1 MPFALGNACRE
12 DFLCNL
18 RALLVP
24 PLLPLDVFRKTLSVS
39 TISQSRS
46 IISVAEK
53 FAEDKLRLL
62 VLMLLAREELDSI
75 LFELLKEPTA
85 PEFLLAFFS
94 SFRIFSWSIIFEAIP
109 SIKLLTP
116 TLISTF
122 DTCSHFIPQA

>member
-1 MPFALGNACRE
+1 MPFALVNACRE

-18 RALLVP
+18 QALLVP
-24 PLLPLDVFRKTLSVS
+24 PLLPLDAVRKTLSVS

-46 IISVAEK
+46 IISVAEN

-62 VLMLLAREELDSI
+62 VLMLLALEELDSI
-75 LFELLKEPTA
+75 LFELLKEPTE

-94 SFRIFSWSIIFEAIP
+94 SFRIFSWSIIFQEMP

-116 TLISTF
+116 KLISTF

>member
-1 MPFALGNACRE
+1 MPFALGNAYRE

-18 RALLVP
+18 RTLLVP
-24 PLLPLDVFRKTLSVS
+24 PLLPLDAVRKTLSVS
-39 TISQSRS
+39 IISQSRS

-94 SFRIFSWSIIFEAIP
+94 SFRIFSWSIIFEAMP

-122 DTCSHFIPQA
+122 DTHSHFIPQE